1 MKHCTLL
8 ALIPFLALAALT
20 IADEPKEKPKPA
32 EQTEKAELAGFKTV
46 ETAIAAKV
54 QPRGTAVAA
63 GQTGYLGVF
72 VQPDAQGKLAI
83 EQVGGDSPA
92 AKAGV
97 RVGDLVVKIDGNEAT
112 SLETLRGQLQA
123 KAPGETVKLTVSR
136 KGKEMEVAAKL
147 VATSKPMKLSGQ
159 SVTLGVRLADG
170 DDGAGV
176 KVDTVNTDSPAAK
189 AGVKVGDFLLKIDG
203 TALPNRGALSD
214 MLADKKVGD
223 LVTLA
228 LKREGKDVEV
238 RATLAAD
245 QGGGGRRGGGAGGG
259 GGFGGG
265 RGGWDDRLPGA
276 WKKDVY
282 RLAVIGIEYP
292 DVKHNAKVSANDWT
306 TSMFSKGEYNKNSP
320 TGYKVFGSV
329 NDYYNEISCG
339 ALRLEGKM
347 FDWVEVTKKRSEYSQ
362 GNGTGMGAGEKTAL
376 LGEAMT
382 KLLDRDGKDA
392 LKDFDGVFFLYA
404 GDRVQTSRGGLYWPH
419 RASFNHN
426 GKRWPYFIVQE
437 GGTRMTNISVFCHE
451 FGHMLGLPDLY
462 ARPENPG
469 SEGVGVWCA
478 MSNQLG
484 GGRPQHFSAWSK
496 EQLGWLKPCVIDPT
510 VKQKLILG
518 PIENSTKECFKV
530 LVRPDGSE
538 YYLLE
543 NRRKKGFD
551 TELPAEGLL
560 MWRVVNNRP
569 ILEESHGVEGPAGP
583 RVFPNAVPFPSTANN
598 SFTPYTIPSSRSQL
612 GGGLPVHITN
622 ISRLPDGRIS
632 FYVGYEFE

>member
-1 MKHCTLL
+1 MTRCMLL
-8 ALIPFLALAALT
+8 AVVPFLALAWSA
-20 IADEPKEKPKPA
+20 ADEPKDKPKPA
-32 EQTEKAELAGFKTV
+32 EQSDKSEPAGFKTV
-46 ETAIAAKV
+46 ETAVTAKV
-54 QPRGTAVAA
+54 QPRGTTAGT
-63 GQTGYLGVF
+63 GQTGYLGLF
-72 VQPDAQGKLAI
+72 VQPDAKGKLAV
-83 EQVGGDSPA
+83 EQVGTDSPA
-92 AKAGV
+92 AKAGFQ
-97 RVGDLVVKIDGNEAT
+97 VGDEVLKVE
-112 SLETLRGQLQA
+112 GQLAATRDEFRGLLQA
-123 KAPGETVKLTVSR
+123 RAPGDKVALVISR
-136 KGKEMEVAAKL
+136 KGKEMTLTATL

-159 SVTLGVRLADG
+159 QVGLGIRAAEG
-170 DDGAGV
+170 DEGPGI
-176 KVDTVNTDSPAAK
+176 KVDTVNADSPAAK
-189 AGVKVGDFLLKIDG
+189 AGVKVGDHLVKIDG
-203 TALPNRGALSD
+203 AAVTTRGSINDL
-214 MLADKKVGD
+214 LADKKVGD
-223 LVTLA
+223 VVLLA

-238 RATLAAD
+238 RATLAAE
-245 QGGGGRRGGGAGGG
+245 QGGGGRRGGGMGGG

-276 WKKDVY
+276 WKRDVY
-282 RLAVIGIEYP
+282 RLAIIGIEYP
-292 DVKHNAKVSANDWT
+292 DVKHNSKVEAKDWT
-306 TSMFSKGEYNKNSP
+306 TSIFSRGEYNKTSP
-320 TGYKVFGSV
+320 TGYKVHGSV

-339 ALRLEGKM
+339 ALKLEGKM
-347 FDWVEVTKKRSEYSQ
+347 FDWVEVSKKRSEYSQ
-362 GNGTGMGAGEKTAL
+362 GNGTGMGATEKTAL
-376 LGEAMT
+376 LSEAMT
-382 KLLDRDGKDA
+382 KLLARDGKDA

-404 GDRVQTSRGGLYWPH
+404 GERVQTSRGGLYWPH

-437 GGTRMTNISVFCHE
+437 GGSRMTNISVFCHE
-451 FGHMLGLPDLY
+451 FGHMIGLPDLY

-496 EQLGWLKPCVIDPT
+496 EQLGWVKPCVIDPT

-538 YYLLE
+538 YFLLE

-551 TELPAEGLL
+551 TELPGEGLL
-560 MWRVVNNRP
+560 IWRVVNNRP

-583 RVFPNAVPFPSTANN
+583 RVFPTSVPFPSPANN
-598 SFTPYTIPSSRSQL
+598 AFTPYTTPSSRSQL

-632 FYVGYEFE
+632 FFIGYEFE